1 MSGRVNTKFVVGL
14 SATLVAIIIGLVSVW
29 YLAVRTDPAEY
40 IARADAMLAQGQ
52 YAKAVDLYR
61 KARSGGGSQRVGLL
75 LKQAQ
80 AMSQLTLDDS
90 RTARAVIG
98 QLMDL
103 YKSVLDVETRNEVA
117 MRSLAEIYM
126 QIGRELGDLDAWD
139 QLFKITNT
147 AVLSDPGNLVARQ
160 YRGIAQVNR
169 MMALNVSDIDRDT
182 AKDDLS
188 QAQIA
193 NPLDPDVTH
202 HLALWHV
209 LEYKRL
215 NVPSGNRIRATEH
228 YKQARALSE
237 SLLKEYPDEPRI
249 KVFKLR
255 VLIEMGLRD
264 EADAMAEKLEKELAV
279 NPGSADMVL
288 EVARHIAAR
297 GASNSRQAQVDVTML
312 TRAENLVNSAIKVHP
327 TDLRLTLLQGQ
338 ILTVMGRFDQAIS
351 VLDKAANVT
360 QKALPLVAYQSAQLR
375 RAASIQHADLVLRQ
389 ADSKTGIE
397 REEALGKVEQLVNK
411 MRADVGDNAY
421 VSMLS
426 GKLNL
431 ARHNWGLALKQLDS
445 ASSQFND
452 RKPDI
457 LLLSASACAQLG
469 ELGAA
474 VQRLETLLKA
484 RPSYMPARMEMA
496 KLLLRLSQSKKAKQ
510 QIDIIKRHEGA
521 DAVSPGTQQL
531 LAIYYA
537 QIDEIDKAISIYQK
551 LDPLHDVQVALSLV
565 RLYASNNQKSQAI
578 TLLTHH
584 FNQTPN
590 NLSVLRELVG
600 VFGNAQ
606 QLEPYFQ
613 KAKASGVDVN
623 AIALLKGK
631 LTDQTG
637 QAATSAV
644 VRIVQ
649 SIEDPFDRAMAQ
661 FLLNSQ
667 LGKDDLAQSN
677 LREAVSLKPNH
688 PRVIEAQ
695 FDQAVEAKDWKV
707 AQVLVQQ
714 AKAHNTDLAEGSL
727 FAGRLELARG
737 QVQTAVTLLGRG
749 MKQRPVYSE
758 GWRWLGQ
765 AQRAAGDLS
774 TAIYSYQQA
783 IRQRPDNLR
792 AFEGLADAY
801 NLAGQFDKAL
811 GTWRQVM
818 QIAPRHRVFR
828 EKYLAYEQAKGDP
841 NKALAV
847 RQQIAESDPK
857 DRGNIRGV
865 AILLAH
871 LKRANEAKAVMQ
883 KLFANAPS
891 DRANYGAYAA
901 VLTIDGQVGQ
911 ARLVIDNYLKQIGS
925 KAVADDYLLAA
936 RFMLSIEDKPRAFE
950 RYRQAI
956 ELDPTPDMQV
966 SRELA
971 DALFNDSR
979 FEQAAKR
986 YQIIWAKDRQD
997 GRVGFRLVEALQR
1010 NQQFDQAIAVLD
1022 QLEQAIGQSATS
1034 LMLKAQIARSQD
1046 RLSDAIALLDQAV
1059 EQVPDDAMVYYQ
1071 RALLLFNEVDQENR
1085 VVEDLR
1091 RVLGVDPN
1099 FTAAHRM
1106 LAKIHLRHDRFDQA
1120 VKAYESV
1127 LTQRPDDVATRVDL
1141 LQLYINANDMLA
1153 AKTLLTE
1160 SSRRFPSES
1169 RWPKLQADLA
1179 IREKN
1184 HRQAAKFLLYAF
1196 ELEPDARILSAM
1208 GLEMVQANAAG
1219 MAISKIEENPQLLAS
1234 SPQLQAVLGR
1244 AKYKLRQQA
1253 QGKIIFQ
1260 NALQQASSLQEV
1272 LAVCDQLV
1280 MAQGL
1285 IGARTMLQEFTGT
1298 ASDIWIQ
1305 IAIARLEV
1313 GAAKY
1318 VEAINRLKRIK
1329 LKITDKERP
1338 EFRGLLSLALHN
1350 SGKFKE
1356 AVSVYRQVLS
1366 DDPDNFAALN
1376 NLAYLL
1382 ATNLNRPTEAL
1393 KYAEVAARAAQN
1405 DPQVLDTLGWVQFLA
1420 GQQANAEVTLR
1431 RSVRIKPFPA
1441 NTYHLAEVMLKD
1453 GQTRYAK
1460 ELLDM
1465 ARQLAQQND
1474 DKTML
1479 DKVNV
1484 RLKELAQ

>member
-14 SATLVAIIIGLVSVW
+14 SATLVAIIVGLVSVW
-29 YLAVRTDPAEY
+29 YMVVRTDPAEY

-61 KARSGGGSQRVGLL
+61 KARSGGGGQRVDLL

-80 AMSQLTLDDS
+80 AMSQLTVDDS
-90 RTARAVIG
+90 RRARAVIG

-103 YKSVLDVETRNEVA
+103 YKSVLDVDTRNEQA

-169 MMALNVSDIDRDT
+169 MMALNVSDNDRDT
-182 AKDDLS
+182 ARDDLS
-188 QAQIA
+188 QAQA
-193 NPLDPDVTH
+193 ASPLDPDVIH
-202 HLALWHV
+202 HIALWHV

-215 NVPSGNRIRATEH
+215 NVPSGNRIRAMEH
-228 YKQARALSE
+228 YKQAKALSE
-237 SLLKEYPDEPRI
+237 SLLKEYPDEPRVKI
-249 KVFKLR
+249 FKLR

-264 EADAMAEKLEKELAV
+264 EADVMAGQLEKELAI
-279 NPGSADMVL
+279 NPGSSDMVL

-297 GASNSRQAQVDVTML
+297 GASNSRQVQVDMALL
-312 TRAENLVNSAIKVHP
+312 TRAENLVNSAIIAHP

-338 ILTVMGRFDQAIS
+338 ILTVMGKFDQAVA
-351 VLDKAANVT
+351 VLDKAANVS

-389 ADSKTGIE
+389 ADRKTGTD
-397 REEALGKVEQLVNK
+397 REEALGKVEQLVKK
-411 MRADVGDNAY
+411 MRDDVGDNAY

-474 VQRLETLLKA
+474 VQRLETLLKT

-496 KLLLRLSQSKKAKQ
+496 KLQLRLSQSKQAKR
-510 QIDIIKRHEGA
+510 QIDIIIRHEGA
-521 DAVSPGTQQL
+521 DTTSSGTKQL

-551 LDPLHDVQVALSLV
+551 LDPLHDVQVALSLS
-565 RLYASNNQKSQAI
+565 RLQASNRQKSQAL

-584 FNQTPN
+584 FNQSPN
-590 NLSVLRELVG
+590 NISVLRELVG
-600 VFGNAQ
+600 ILGNAQ

-613 KAKASGVDVN
+613 KAVASGVDVN
-623 AIALLKGK
+623 AIALLKSK
-631 LTDQTG
+631 IKG
-637 QAATSAV
+637 QSGQSAV
-644 VRIVQ
+644 SAAVRIVQ
-649 SIEDPFDRAMAQ
+649 SIEDPFDRAMGQ

-667 LGKDDLAQSN
+667 LGKNDLAQSN
-677 LREAVSLKPNH
+677 LRQAASLKPNH

-695 FDQAVEAKDWKV
+695 FDQAIEAKDWKV
-707 AQVLVQQ
+707 AQVITRQ
-714 AKAHNTDLAEGSL
+714 AKEHNTDLAEGTL

-737 QVQTAVTLLGRG
+737 QVQSAVTLLGRG

-792 AFEGLADAY
+792 AYEGLADAY
-801 NLAGQFDKAL
+801 DLAGQLDKSL
-811 GTWRQVM
+811 GTWRKIM
-818 QIAPRHRVFR
+818 AMAPRHRVFR

-841 NKALAV
+841 AKALVV
-847 RQQIAESDPK
+847 RQKIAHSDPK

-871 LKRANEAKAVMQ
+871 LKRVNEAKTVMQ
-883 KLFANAPS
+883 KLFADAPS

-901 VLTIDGQVGQ
+901 VLTIDDQVDQ
-911 ARLVIDNYLKQIGS
+911 ARLVIENYLKQTGA
-925 KAVADDYLLAA
+925 KAVADDYLLGA

-950 RYRQAI
+950 LYRQAI
-956 ELDPTPDMQV
+956 ELDRTPSMQV

-971 DALFNDSR
+971 DALFSDSR
-979 FEQAAKR
+979 FAQAAKQ
-986 YQIIWAKDRQD
+986 YQIIWEKDRQD
-997 GRVGFRLVEALQR
+997 GRVGFRLVEAFQR
-1010 NQQFDQAIAVLD
+1010 NQQLDQAIAVLD
-1022 QLEQAIGQSATS
+1022 QLEQVIGQSATS

-1071 RALLLFNEVDQENR
+1071 RASLLLNEADQENR
-1085 VVEDLR
+1085 VIEDLR
-1091 RVLGVDPN
+1091 HVLGLDPN
-1099 FTAAHRM
+1099 FTAAYRM
-1106 LAKIHLRHDRFDQA
+1106 LAQIHLRHDSFDLA

-1127 LTQRPDDVATRVDL
+1127 LTQNPDDVATRVDL
-1141 LQLYINANDMLA
+1141 LQMYINANDMLA
-1153 AKTLLTE
+1153 AKTLLIE

-1179 IREKN
+1179 IRDKN
-1184 HRQAAKFLLYAF
+1184 HRQAAKLLLYAF
-1196 ELEPDARILSAM
+1196 ELEPDSRILSAM

-1219 MAISKIEENPQLLAS
+1219 MAVTKIEENPQLLAS
-1234 SPQLQAVLGR
+1234 DPQLQAVLGR
-1244 AKYKLRQQA
+1244 AKYKLGQQA
-1253 QGKIIFQ
+1253 QGKIIFLKALRQ
-1260 NALQQASSLQEV
+1260 ANSLQQV

-1285 IGARTMLQEFTGT
+1285 IEARTMLQGISGT
-1298 ASDIWIQ
+1298 ASDIWVQ
-1305 IAIARLEV
+1305 IAIARSEV
-1313 GAAKY
+1313 GATKY

-1329 LKITDKERP
+1329 SKVTDKEIS

-1350 SGKFKE
+1350 SGKFEE
-1356 AVSVYRQVLS
+1356 AVSVYEQVLL
-1366 DDPDNFAALN
+1366 DDPNNFAALN

-1382 ATNLNRPTEAL
+1382 ATNLNRPTQAL
-1393 KYAEVAARAAQN
+1393 KYAEVAASSAQN

-1420 GQQANAEVTLR
+1420 GQQAKAEATLR
-1431 RSVRIKPFPA
+1431 RSVRIKPFSA

-1453 GQTRYAK
+1453 GQTRYAT

-1465 ARQLAQQND
+1465 ARQLAQQSD

-1484 RLKELAQ
+1484 RLKEVTQ